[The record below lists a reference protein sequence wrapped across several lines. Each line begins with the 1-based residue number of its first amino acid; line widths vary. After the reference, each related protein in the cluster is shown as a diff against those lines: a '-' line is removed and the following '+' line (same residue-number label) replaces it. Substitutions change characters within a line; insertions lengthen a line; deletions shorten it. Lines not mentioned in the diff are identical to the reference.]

1 MIKEIIF
8 NGIHFKNYGKNEIDK
23 LFDQNG
29 LIVLP
34 SGPGLS
40 IINIDKIYL
49 KALRNSDQVLF
60 DSGYFVLLLKFL
72 KNVSVKK
79 LSGYLFFTHLVKH
92 LQKKKFKKLLS
103 IDPNHKL
110 SKNNNNFFV
119 KKGLD
124 KKKIIHYIAP
134 KYNTLKLIDLK
145 LLSLIKKNKPDH
157 IIINIGGGVQEILGY
172 YLKRKF
178 NNKIK
183 IFCTGAAISY
193 FTGDQAPLS
202 KFLDNYYIGWL
213 IRIFYNPFLLFRY
226 IKAFKLFL
234 IVKNSKIVIKY

>member
-1 MIKEIIF
+1 MIKEIIL
-8 NGIHFKNYGKNEIDK
+8 NGIHFKNYGKNEIDE

-40 IINIDKIYL
+40 NINKDKIYL
-49 KALRNSDQVLF
+49 KALRNSDQVLL

-72 KNVSVKK
+72 KNISVNK

-103 IDPNHKL
+103 IDPNHKF

-134 KYNTLKLIDLK
+134 KYNTLRLFDLK
-145 LLSLIKKNKPDH
+145 LLRLIKENKPDY

-172 YLKRKF
+172 YLKRKS

-202 KFLDNYYIGWL
+202 KSLDNYYLGWL
-213 IRIFYNPFLLFRY
+213 IRIFYNPCLIFRY

-234 IVKNSKIVIKY
+234 IVKNSKIIV

>member
-1 MIKEIIF
+1 MTKEIIF
-8 NGIHFKNYGKNEIDK
+8 NGIHFKNYGKKNIDK

-40 IINIDKIYL
+40 YINKDKIYL
-49 KALRNSDQVLF
+49 QALRNSDQVLL

-72 KNVSVKK
+72 KNISVNK
-79 LSGYLFFTHLVKH
+79 LSGYLFFTHLIKH

-103 IDPNHKL
+103 IDPNNKF

-134 KYNTLKLIDLK
+134 KYNTLRLFDLK
-145 LLSLIKKNKPDH
+145 LLRLIKENKPDY

-172 YLKRKF
+172 YLKRKS

-202 KFLDNYYIGWL
+202 KFLDNYYLGWL
-213 IRIFYNPFLLFRY
+213 IRIFYNPCLIFRY

-234 IVKNSKIVIKY
+234 IVKNSKIIVKN

>member
-1 MIKEIIF
+1 MIKEIIL
-8 NGIHFKNYGKNEIDK
+8 NGIHFKNYGKNEIDE

-40 IINIDKIYL
+40 NINKDKIYL
-49 KALRNSDQVLF
+49 KALRNSDQVLL

-72 KNVSVKK
+72 KNISVNK

-103 IDPNHKL
+103 IDPNHKF

-134 KYNTLKLIDLK
+134 KYNTLRLFDLK
-145 LLSLIKKNKPDH
+145 LLRLIKENKPDY

-172 YLKRKF
+172 YLKRKS

-202 KFLDNYYIGWL
+202 KSLDNYYLGWL
-213 IRIFYNPFLLFRY
+213 IRIFYNPCLIFRY

-234 IVKNSKIVIKY
+234 IVKNSKIVVKN

>member
-202 KFLDNYYIGWL
+202 KFLDIYYLGWL
-213 IRIFYNPFLLFRY
+213 LRILYNPSLLVRY
-226 IKAFKLFL
+226 IKAVKLMI
-234 IVKNSKIVIKY
+234 IVKNSKIITKS

>member
-1 MIKEIIF
+1 MIKEVIF

-202 KFLDNYYIGWL
+202 KFLDIYYLGWL
-213 IRIFYNPFLLFRY
+213 LRILYNPSLLVRY
-226 IKAFKLFL
+226 IKAVKLMI
-234 IVKNSKIVIKY
+234 IVKNSKIITKS